1 VTFDRV
7 PRTGLVDA
15 VFRQLRD
22 AILGGELPAGGRV
35 PAERTLVER
44 FGVSRPVVRQA
55 LARLEHVGLVRVQQG
70 AATTVRDWRTE
81 GDLAALLD
89 LADTTAMGTLHRD
102 VAEARQSIGADAA
115 RRCAQR
121 AGPVDIA
128 AITAAADRLAGAGP
142 DLDEL
147 DRRNLD
153 FWRAVLVGAQN
164 VAYLLAYN
172 SLVSGRLAPREV
184 PAARRV
190 GELVDITAH
199 RQLAVLIA
207 AGEAEA
213 AAAAAWALLD
223 PTPAPVSD
231 ETTGSG

>member
-1 VTFDRV
+1 MTFDRV
-7 PRTGLVDA
+7 LRTGLVDA
-15 VFRQLRD
+15 VFRRLRD
-22 AILGGELPAGGRV
+22 AILVGELPAGGRV
-35 PAERTLVER
+35 PAERTLVQR

-55 LARLEHVGLVRVQQG
+55 LARLEHAGLVRVQQG

-81 GDLAALLD
+81 GGLAVLLD

-102 VAEARQSIGADAA
+102 VAEARRSIGADAA

-121 AGPVDIA
+121 AGPVEVA

-142 DLDEL
+142 DLHEL

-164 VAYLLAYN
+164 VVYLLAYN
-172 SLVSGRLAPREV
+172 SLVSGRLAPREA
-184 PAARRV
+184 PPARRV
-190 GELVDITAH
+190 DELVDITAH
-199 RQLAVLIA
+199 RPLAVLIA
-207 AGEAEA
+207 AGEAES

-223 PTPAPVSD
+223 PTLAPVSD